1 MNLTVFTHY
10 YYHYSKKK
18 TKKKKTSK
26 LVEEKFK
33 EKFKENYCNS
43 FVLQTTHPPLPQKN
57 KINNTDD
64 TDANK

>member
-18 TKKKKTSK
+18 TKKKKKKSK
-26 LVEEKFK
+26 LVE

-43 FVLQTTHPPLPQKN
+43 FVLQTTHPPSLK
-57 KINNTDD
+57 KIR
-64 TDANK
+64 

>member
-18 TKKKKTSK
+18 TKKKKTRK
-26 LVEEKFK
+26 LVE

-43 FVLQTTHPPLPQKN
+43 FVLQTTPPLPQKN